1 MNEILEESGV
11 LCGWFYYNKII
22 KTPFG
27 DCYIEE
33 VKDFTELNG

>member
-11 LCGWFYYNKII
+11 LCGWFYYKII